1 VQYKHSE
8 GTGAVERVANEVF
21 LQGTFILGA
30 HPTERF

>member
-1 VQYKHSE
+1 
-8 GTGAVERVANEVF
+8 VERVADEFF